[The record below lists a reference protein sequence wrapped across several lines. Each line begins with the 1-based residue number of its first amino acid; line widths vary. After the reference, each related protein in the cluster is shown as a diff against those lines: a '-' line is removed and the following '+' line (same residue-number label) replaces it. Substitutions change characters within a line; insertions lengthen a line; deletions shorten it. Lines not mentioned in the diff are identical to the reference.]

1 MLRGIF
7 RQSKVRGGGV
17 SSPLACTQQELIWAL
32 VSLCALHRIS
42 FSAQLLTQEFP
53 AEITPRGDAQKPA
66 TYDESVLIRAAQA
79 SGLRIKAISLKAC
92 KAPGLPLPLLVQL
105 NAPQSIPPTS
115 ADATAANDESI
126 ESKPSSALLSSLV
139 LVTTAT
145 AEQVVYF
152 QLGNQQPITV
162 APSAFDALHTG
173 CAWIVTPEP
182 EAVRDEDGQAGDG
195 IQVVGYLNTV
205 AAEHHGDDCLDGGKG
220 NDKVSGQGGADQL
233 FGGDGNDYISSSA
246 GIATDHQNITS
257 TDTWNTYGLPAGK
270 EVIVTQA
277 RWGVYKDGPGDDATT
292 IWSGIGPTRTD
303 TAATE
308 GDVIDAGAGDDNV
321 IGSWAADRIE
331 GGLGDDEIDG
341 LAGSDIIEGN
351 EGDDE
356 LSGDGITKAGY
367 LSSVDAANHGA
378 DFIDGGEGKD
388 EIDGQGG
395 ADQLFGGN
403 GDDKIF
409 GDSGVKSDSP
419 YAVALQYQGDDYIDG
434 EGGND
439 YAEGNKGDDTI
450 YGGATPIF
458 VANYTGNMP
467 AKCSK
472 GLKNRR
478 KTSKPSCAYRK
489 YKPNQLVAHMDIA
502 RSATEFVVN
511 S

>member
-66 TYDESVLIRAAQA
+66 AYDESVLIRAAQA
-79 SGLRIKAISLKAC
+79 SGLRIRAISLKAC

-152 QLGNQQPITV
+152 QLGNQRPITV

-195 IQVVGYLNTV
+195 IQVLGYLNTV
-205 AAEHHGDDCLDGGKG
+205 AAEHHGDDFLDGGKG

-233 FGGDGNDYISSSA
+233 IGGDG
-246 GIATDHQNITS
+246 
-257 TDTWNTYGLPAGK
+257 
-270 EVIVTQA
+270 
-277 RWGVYKDGPGDDATT
+277 DD
-292 IWSGIGPTRTD
+292 D
-303 TAATE
+303 
-308 GDVIDAGAGDDNV
+308 
-321 IGSWAADRIE
+321 
-331 GGLGDDEIDG
+331 LG
-341 LAGSDIIEGN
+341 
-351 EGDDE
+351 
-356 LSGDGITKAGY
+356 GDGIYCINNSKLFNVY
-367 LSSVDAANHGA
+367 P
-378 DFIDGGEGKD
+378 GK
-388 EIDGQGG
+388 
-395 ADQLFGGN
+395 LR
-403 GDDKIF
+403 KTTC
-409 GDSGVKSDSP
+409 KTTCKT
-419 YAVALQYQGDDYIDG
+419 AL
-434 EGGND
+434 
-439 YAEGNKGDDTI
+439 KHI
-450 YGGATPIF
+450 YRAKWATP
-458 VANYTGNMP
+458 
-467 AKCSK
+467 
-472 GLKNRR
+472 RD
-478 KTSKPSCAYRK
+478 K
-489 YKPNQLVAHMDIA
+489 YSIVCYELVSRHKEIPP
-502 RSATEFVVN
+502 RN
-511 S
+511 